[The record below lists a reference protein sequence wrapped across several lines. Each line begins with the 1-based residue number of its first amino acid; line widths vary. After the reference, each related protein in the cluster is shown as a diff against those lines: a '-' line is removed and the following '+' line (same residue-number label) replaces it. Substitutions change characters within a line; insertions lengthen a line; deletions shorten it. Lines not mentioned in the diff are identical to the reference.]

1 MEIDISTWYVAILS
15 QYKLEVVTIKL
26 EMKGNESL
34 IYGFIC
40 QPINS
45 IMDVQQVGFFFSLK
59 IGIFSYKISFEGL
72 KVN

>member
-15 QYKLEVVTIKL
+15 QYKLEVVTIKI
-26 EMKGNESL
+26 EMKGKESL

-45 IMDVQQVGFFFSLK
+45 IMDVQ
-59 IGIFSYKISFEGL
+59 
-72 KVN
+72 